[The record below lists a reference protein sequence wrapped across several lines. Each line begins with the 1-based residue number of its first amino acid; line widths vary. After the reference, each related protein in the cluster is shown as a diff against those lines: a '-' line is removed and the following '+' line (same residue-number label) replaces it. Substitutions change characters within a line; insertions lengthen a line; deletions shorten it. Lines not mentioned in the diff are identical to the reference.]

1 MRTLTK
7 RSSIIQLAPEEELE
21 AADRVVGVE
30 NGPLRP
36 IFPMQAGPMQAGPI
50 YERAGPIYK
59 RAGPKIIERDAIYIN

>member
-21 AADRVVGVE
+21 APDRVDAVDVE
-30 NGPLRP
+30 ESPIGQ
-36 IFPMQAGPMQAGPI
+36 IFPMQAGPI
-50 YERAGPIYK
+50 YKRAGPIYK